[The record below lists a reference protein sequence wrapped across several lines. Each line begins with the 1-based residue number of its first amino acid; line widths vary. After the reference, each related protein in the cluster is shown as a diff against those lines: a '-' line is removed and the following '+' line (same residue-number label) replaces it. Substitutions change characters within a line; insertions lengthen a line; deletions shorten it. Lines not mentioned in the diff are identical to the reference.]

1 MDDFVY
7 DRENAEEL
15 PMDADAPERRKEPTP
30 LKQSIDRVL
39 AKYNVVVDSFTDD
52 LVHDWPSVVS
62 PELAKLV
69 RPGKYANGFLYL
81 YVQTSMQQYQIRQF
95 RMREIEKALAPYDT
109 PLHPIRQI
117 RLMIQPDKTTRG
129 DCAQ

>member
-1 MDDFVY
+1 MADFVY
-7 DRENAEEL
+7 NPDEEQEL
-15 PMDADAPERRKEPTP
+15 PVDADAPEKRKEPVP
-30 LKQSIDRVL
+30 LKWCIDQVL
-39 AKYNVVVDSFTDD
+39 AKYNVSVDSFTDD
-52 LVHDWPSVVS
+52 LTRDWPSIVP

-69 RPGKYANGFLYL
+69 RPGKYESGFLYL

-117 RLMIQPDKTTRG
+117 RLMIQP
-129 DCAQ
+129 